1 MQVIWRT
8 LITIE
13 TTDMYT
19 ILLSYTDSLNNGSH
33 KVLSMTI
40 KGRM

>member
-13 TTDMYT
+13 ITDMYT
-19 ILLSYTDSLNNGSH
+19 ILLSYTDSLNNGFN
-33 KVLSMTI
+33 KVVSI
-40 KGRM
+40 KGRK